1 MLTCFPSAC
10 FLLPFAQLSETLANF
25 LPAQVTVE
33 TERKKGPGKPHRQAR
48 EITGGEE
55 DNASSFLG
63 NRPTAVNRKTPRALA
78 GRAWPRCAR
87 GSGPEVL
94 TPPGAPLISRMR
106 QGRGWHVP

>member
-1 MLTCFPSAC
+1 MLTCFPSAR

-33 TERKKGPGKPHRQAR
+33 TERKKGPGKTHRQAR
-48 EITGGEE
+48 EIMGGEE
-55 DNASSFLG
+55 DNASSG
-63 NRPTAVNRKTPRALA
+63 IGPTAVNRKTPRALA

-87 GSGPEVL
+87 GSGQAPCSGPEVL

-106 QGRGWHVP
+106 QG